1 MKTHINTIGIILT
14 IVGSFLVWKYLT
26 ELSWADKEAYI
37 RGEGILT
44 IPSPTEADIKK
55 FRRQLCLSKIGL
67 IIIVLGGTLQI
78 ISNYYRE

>member
-55 FRRQLCLSKIGL
+55 FRRQLWLSKIGL